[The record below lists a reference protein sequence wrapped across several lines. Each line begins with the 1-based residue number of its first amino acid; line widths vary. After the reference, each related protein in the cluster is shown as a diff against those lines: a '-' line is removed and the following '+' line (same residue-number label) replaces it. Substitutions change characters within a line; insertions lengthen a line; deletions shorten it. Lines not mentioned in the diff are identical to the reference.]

1 MRHLLNSNDPDNIY
15 LFKLNNRNTRERCE
29 MWSKLA
35 TRTKDRRRRKSNED
49 FIFHTL
55 AFPNYKHLST
65 YDLRLREI
73 IIHIKNFTDIVWPCF
88 SLACLKVYSFCFSLF
103 LHLNLKYGYLHFF
116 FVIFS
121 LHDNDRLQILPLSLR
136 EFKRIS

>member
-15 LFKLNNRNTRERCE
+15 LFKLNNRNTGKRCE

-35 TRTKDRRRRKSNED
+35 IKTKDRRRRKYNED

-55 AFPNYKHLST
+55 AFPDYKHLST
-65 YDLRLREI
+65 YDLRLYEI
-73 IIHIKNFTDIVWPCF
+73 IIHIKNFIDIVWPCF
-88 SLACLKVYSFCFSLF
+88 SLACLKVYLFSFISTFEF
-103 LHLNLKYGYLHFF
+103 KIRIFAIF

-121 LHDNDRLQILPLSLR
+121 LHDNDRLQILPLPLR
-136 EFKRIS
+136 EFKQIS